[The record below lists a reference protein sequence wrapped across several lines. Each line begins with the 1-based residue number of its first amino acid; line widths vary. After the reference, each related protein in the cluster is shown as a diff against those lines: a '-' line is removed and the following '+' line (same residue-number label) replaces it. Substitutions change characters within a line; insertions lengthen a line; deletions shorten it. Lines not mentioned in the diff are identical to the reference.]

1 MQHAPDPSPSPLAG
15 EGGARREAV
24 GGRGDAELLARA
36 KWMRAHPTEAE
47 KRLWS
52 MLRVKRLAAFKF
64 KRQVILRPYIVD
76 FICFERRLI
85 IEADGSQHADNKY
98 DERRDAFLQGQGF
111 EILRFW
117 NNQVLGESLEV
128 AEAIYA
134 RLISPSPSHACGV
147 GPSLS
152 RKGRGAANGAS
163 ERA

>member
-1 MQHAPDPSPSPLAG
+1 
-15 EGGARREAV
+15 
-24 GGRGDAELLARA
+24 
-36 KWMRAHPTEAE
+36 MRAHPTEAE

-64 KRQVILRPYIVD
+64 KRQVIIRPYIVD
-76 FICFERRLI
+76 FVCSEQRLI

-98 DERRDAFLQGQGF
+98 DERRDAFLRAQDF

-117 NNQVLGESLEV
+117 NNQVLGETSAV

-134 RLISPSPSHACGV
+134 VVLAPSPSHACGV

-152 RKGRGAANGAS
+152 RKGRGASNGAPS
-163 ERA
+163 NA